1 MSKALLIKSY
11 TTLTT
16 GTQGTWNDLNMAS
29 SYIQGIQ
36 TGKILEDVSA
46 DKIAAL
52 ISGVPTPWARAR
64 LFKFALDTL
73 ACPDPNISNSGL
85 TQFYEMLHGEW
96 RGLIALMALYSD
108 RIRISKPVIMNVK
121 GGDYDI
127 AAAFGRM
134 LFSDKDIWS
143 NQDQLAKDPD
153 AQPYIHLIYFKD
165 QLIGGTSPFTGVF
178 TGVNYSNLIG
188 TSDIS
193 WYRNGKLEDPTP
205 YLNPDQLQKLYLF
218 LKNFNGN
225 LDAFEQKIN
234 QQRKGVNPIE
244 LKGLKN
250 MSRDWESEITR
261 NANGRL
267 RDKGPIP
274 TYGTL
279 NCPFNILFKSDVPV
293 YMKPDYT
300 FTYSSGEQVTVPYQ
314 KIGDI
319 QNLLSSDGYVLGWA
333 EDPSQRQ
340 KRSDAPV
347 YYLQVKDL
355 HSGATCYFTIPLSE
369 MGIDIFKNRL
379 GELLDYTVGGNS
391 HLTASIS
398 DNGDILSVTM
408 VVEIDGESVTLNT
421 REYQIEWMEDMGR
434 VIMWPNFV
442 SDKWNKYYL
451 YTEFTAE
458 AKNKFQPIFK
468 YDSKILLDGNNHFLT
483 PLYEPAPNEELGVDI
498 KPLITYPA
506 GQGEE
511 LPKYNII
518 AANKPIEGLIATVQK
533 SGHDERAGYLMLRH
547 NVVKDL
553 TSIDMNSKAIVG
565 IDFGSNNTCVYYNA
579 NDRGAM
585 PIQFENNRAVL
596 VGNENDDKRA
606 NAGNDELL
614 FFTNYPAEN
623 GQLKSWLHE
632 HDSRYNCY
640 NQSEE
645 VAGGVPVNRPNVVVR
660 EMDEFEIKTQ
670 AGTLHYNMKWLDNQK
685 GLEKKRAYLKSIW
698 LQACAFLYK
707 NKIRPEEISWS
718 HPGSMMESDIND
730 YDKIFNDLI
739 KINPITTGR
748 KPIINE
754 DFPTEAEAVCSF
766 ALSQDF
772 GLSGNNMFLGID
784 VGGSTSDILL
794 LAKDPTNGNK
804 HTLFRESSVRLA
816 AGVFFDAI
824 IKSETFRQALVNF
837 HESNQKTVYVSN
849 IKDVLTE
856 PNKAPYY
863 LNNIFDQLK
872 TVEDYD
878 NFYETID
885 RDAKFA
891 FTIPAYVTGLLL
903 YYSGMLIGKTL
914 KENNLENIERV
925 DILSFGKGGRIFH
938 WLRNSAGS
946 RATREYYATCLNAG
960 VKCVTDKEL
969 VVKYRDEIEVD
980 NKAEVAK
987 GLCDPKDVVKKT
999 KAEDRDICG
1008 EIGVKYLVPGG
1019 SMKTLSVEDELTGD
1033 YFADDM
1039 GNFDFSGIT
1048 NFETFMNIFIEF
1060 VSQKTKMYAK
1070 ADSELRDDLDD
1081 LPSKIASFICNND
1094 REYKKAKEKS
1104 KAGDGFRYHQP
1115 IIIAEGICFL
1125 STLIRKAFNQ

>member
-16 GTQGTWNDLNMAS
+16 GTQGSWNDLNMAS

-36 TGKILEDVSA
+36 TGKILEDVNA
-46 DKIAAL
+46 DKIASL
-52 ISGVPTPWARAR
+52 ISGVPTPWARAK
-64 LFKFALDTL
+64 LFKFALGTL
-73 ACPDPNISNSGL
+73 ANPDPAITNSGL
-85 TQFYEMLHGEW
+85 TQYYEMLHGEW
-96 RGLIALMALYSD
+96 RGLITLMALHSD
-108 RIRISKPVIMNVK
+108 RIRISKPVYMNAK

-127 AAAFGRM
+127 ASAFGRM
-134 LFSDKDIWS
+134 LFNDKDIWS
-143 NQDQLAKDPD
+143 NQDKLAKNPD
-153 AQPYIHLIYFKD
+153 EQPYIHLIYYKE
-165 QLIGGTSPFTGVF
+165 QLIGGTTPLTGVF
-178 TGVNYSNLIG
+178 TGVNYSNLQG
-188 TSDIS
+188 ATDIS
-193 WYRNGKLEDPTP
+193 WYRNGKLEDPMP
-205 YLNPDQLQKLYLF
+205 YLSPDQLQKLYLF
-218 LKNFNGN
+218 VKNMNGN
-225 LDAFEQKIN
+225 LDKFEDKVNSHRSNGQK
-234 QQRKGVNPIE
+234 VNIDGF
-244 LKGLKN
+244 KA
-250 MSRDWESEITR
+250 MSRDWEVEIKQK
-261 NANGRL
+261 ANNL
-267 RDKGPIP
+267 REKGPIP

-279 NCPFNILFKSDVPV
+279 SCPFSILFESNVPV
-293 YMKPDYT
+293 YLKLSDYT
-300 FTYSSGEQVTVPYQ
+300 FTYSAGDGYKT
-314 KIGDI
+314 IGDI
-319 QNLLSSDGYVLGWA
+319 QNLLSNDEFVIGWA
-333 EDPSQRQ
+333 EDSSQRQ

-355 HSGATCYFTIPLSE
+355 HSGSTCYFSIPLSDL
-369 MGIDIFKNRL
+369 GIDIYKNRL
-379 GELLDYTVGGNS
+379 SELLNYSTGGNS
-391 HLTASIS
+391 HITASIS
-398 DNGDILSVTM
+398 DSGEVLSVTM

-421 REYQIEWMEDMGR
+421 REYKIDWLEDMGR
-434 VIMWPNFV
+434 VILWPNFV

-451 YTEFTAE
+451 YSEFTSDAR
-458 AKNKFQPIFK
+458 NKFQPIFRFEGN
-468 YDSKILLDGNNHFLT
+468 ILLDGNGAFLT
-483 PLYEPAPNEELGVDI
+483 PEYKPEPNEQIPVGL

-506 GQGEE
+506 GQGED

-518 AANKPIEGLIATVQK
+518 AADKPIEGLIATVQK
-533 SGHDERAGYLMLRH
+533 SGHDERAGFLMLRH
-547 NVVKDL
+547 NIVQDL
-553 TSIDMNSKAIVG
+553 TSVDTNSKAIVG

-579 NDRGAM
+579 DDRGAK
-585 PIQFENNRAVL
+585 PVAFENNRAVL
-596 VGNENDDKRA
+596 VGNENEDKRA

-660 EMDEFEIKTQ
+660 KMDEYEITTQ

-698 LQACAFLYK
+698 LQTCAFLYK

-739 KINPITTGR
+739 KINPITIGR
-748 KPIINE
+748 KPTINE
-754 DFPTEAEAVCSF
+754 SFPTEAEAVCSF

-772 GLSGNNMFLGID
+772 GLAGNNMFLGID

-794 LAKDPTNGNK
+794 LAKDPTNNNK
-804 HTLFRESSVRLA
+804 ASLYRESSVRLA

-837 HESNQKTVYVSN
+837 HESNQKSVYVSN
-849 IKDVLTE
+849 IKDVMSEAT
-856 PNKAPYY
+856 KAPYY

-872 TVEDYD
+872 STEDYD
-878 NFYETID
+878 SFYETID

-903 YYSGMLIGKTL
+903 FYSGMLIGKTI
-914 KENNLENIERV
+914 KENGLNNIERV

-938 WLRNSAGS
+938 WLRNSAGN
-946 RATREYYATCLNAG
+946 RATREYYSTCLNAG
-960 VKCVTDKEL
+960 VKCVTNIEL
-969 VVKYRDEIEVD
+969 IVKYRDEIEVD

-987 GLCDPKDVVKKT
+987 GLCDPKDVVKKQDT
-999 KAEDRDICG
+999 DDRDICG

-1039 GNFDFSGIT
+1039 GNFDFSNVT
-1048 NFETFMNIFIEF
+1048 NFETFMNIFVEF
-1060 VSQKTKMYAK
+1060 VSQKTKMYPK

-1081 LPSKIASFICNND
+1081 LPGKIAAFICNND
-1094 REYKKAKEKS
+1094 REYKKAKEKA
-1104 KAGDGFRYHQP
+1104 KTGDGFHYHQP

-1125 STLIRKAFNQ
+1125 NTLIRKAFNQ

>member
-16 GTQGTWNDLNMAS
+16 GTQGNWNDLNMAS

-52 ISGVPTPWARAR
+52 ISGVPTPWARAK
-64 LFKFALDTL
+64 LFKFALGTL
-73 ACPDPNISNSGL
+73 ANPDPAISNSGL

-96 RGLIALMALYSD
+96 RGLIALMALFSD
-108 RIRISKPVIMNVK
+108 RIRVSKPVTMNSK

-127 AAAFGRM
+127 ASAFGRM
-134 LFSDKDIWS
+134 LFNDKDIWS
-143 NQDQLAKDPD
+143 NQDALAKDPD
-153 AQPYIHLIYFKD
+153 AQPYIHLLYYKD
-165 QLIGGTSPFTGVF
+165 QLIGGTSPLTGVF
-178 TGVNYSNLIG
+178 TGVNYSDLDG
-188 TSDIS
+188 MSDIS
-193 WYRNGKLEDPTP
+193 WYRNGKLEDPMP
-205 YLNPDQLQKLYLF
+205 YLSPDQLQKLYLF
-218 LKNFNGN
+218 VKNMNSN
-225 LDAFEQKIN
+225 LDAFEAKVNQFRQNEQK
-234 QQRKGVNPIE
+234 VNIDGF
-244 LKGLKN
+244 KS
-250 MSRDWESEITR
+250 MSRDWEKEILQSR
-261 NANGRL
+261 GDL

-279 NCPFNILFKSDVPV
+279 SCPFNILFNSDVPV
-293 YMKPDYT
+293 YLKLSDYT
-300 FTYSSGEQVTVPYQ
+300 FTYRKVDEECIE
-314 KIGDI
+314 IGDI
-319 QNLLSSDGYVLGWA
+319 QSLLSSDGYVLGWS
-333 EDPSQRQ
+333 EDANQRQ

-355 HSGATCYFTIPLSE
+355 HSGSTFYFTIPLSE
-369 MGIDIFKNRL
+369 LGIDIFKNRL
-379 GELLDYTVGGNS
+379 GELLDYNAGGNS
-391 HLTASIS
+391 SISASIS
-398 DNGDILSVTM
+398 DKGDVLSVAM
-408 VVEIDGESVTLNT
+408 VVEIDGEKVTLNT
-421 REYQIEWMEDMGR
+421 REYQIDWMEDMGR

-451 YTEFTAE
+451 YSEFTSD

-468 YDSKILLDGNNHFLT
+468 FDGNILRDGNNNFLT
-483 PLYEPAPNEELGVDI
+483 PLYEAAPNEELAVDI

-506 GQGEE
+506 GQGED

-518 AANKPIEGLIATVQK
+518 AADKPFEGLIATVQK
-533 SGHDERAGYLMLRH
+533 GGHDERAGYLMLRH
-547 NVVKDL
+547 SIVKDL
-553 TSIDMNSKAIVG
+553 TSVDMNSTAVVG

-596 VGNENDDKRA
+596 VGNENDDKKA

-698 LQACAFLYK
+698 LQACAYLYK

-718 HPGSMMESDIND
+718 HPGSMMESDVND

-748 KPIINE
+748 KPTINE

-772 GLSGNNMFLGID
+772 GLANNNLFLGID

-794 LAKDPTNGNK
+794 LGKDPGNGNK
-804 HTLFRESSVRLA
+804 FTLFRESSVRLA
-816 AGVFFDAI
+816 AGVFFDAV

-837 HESNQKTVYVSN
+837 HESNQKSVYVSN
-849 IKDVLTE
+849 IRDVLTE
-856 PNKAPYY
+856 ANKAPYY

-872 TVEDYD
+872 TIEEYE
-878 NFYETID
+878 NFYDTIN
-885 RDAKFA
+885 RDAKFV

-903 YYSGMLIGKTL
+903 YYSGMLIGKTIKDNGL
-914 KENNLENIERV
+914 TNIERV

-938 WLRNSAGS
+938 WLRNSAGN
-946 RATREYYATCLNAG
+946 RATREYYSNCLNAG
-960 VKCVTDKEL
+960 VHCVTDVEL
-969 VVKYRDEIEVD
+969 TVKYRDEIEVD

-987 GLCDPKDVVKKT
+987 GLCDPKDVVKKQ
-999 KAEDRDICG
+999 KVDDRDICG
-1008 EIGVKYLVPGG
+1008 EIGVKYLIPGG

-1039 GNFDFSGIT
+1039 GNFDFSGVT
-1048 NFETFMNIFIEF
+1048 NFEAFMNIFIEF
-1060 VSQKTKMYAK
+1060 VSQKTKLYAK
-1070 ADSELRDDLDD
+1070 ADSELRDDLSD
-1081 LPSKIASFICNND
+1081 LPTRISAFICNND
-1094 REYKKAKEKS
+1094 REYKKAKEKA
-1104 KAGDGFRYHQP
+1104 KTGDGFHYHQP